1 MALDTYVMLA
11 NEYDREAD
19 ALADY
24 DAVRKLYT
32 DLGIIDTY
40 DAAVLTRSADGKV
53 AIVKRVEE
61 PTRQG
66 GARGLIIGLA
76 VGAAA
81 ALFPAITLGAGLVGG
96 GAIGAGLGAI
106 AGHVAGGMKR
116 SDLKDIGELLDR
128 GTSGLL
134 VVAATDL
141 ESRVNAAITRADK
154 RAKAQLRADTEALI
168 RELNLAAKSASQGR

>member
-1 MALDTYVMLA
+1 MALDTFIVLA
-11 NEYDREAD
+11 NQYTSEAD

-24 DAVRKLYT
+24 DSVRKLYA

-53 AIVKRVEE
+53 SIVKRTEE

-66 GARGLIIGLA
+66 GAVGLITGLA

-81 ALFPAITLGAGLVGG
+81 ALFPAIGIPLAAGVLGG
-96 GAIGAGLGAI
+96 GAVGAATGAL
-106 AGHVAGGMKR
+106 AGHVAGGMSR
-116 SDLKDIGELLDR
+116 SDLKDLGELLDN

-134 VVAATDL
+134 VVAAIDL
-141 ESRVNAAITRADK
+141 EARVDAAITRAKK
-154 RAKAQLRADTEALI
+154 RAKARLKANTDALKQEIDAIRAA
-168 RELNLAAKSASQGR
+168 